1 MKRELIN
8 KSVLL
13 ALVLLISALFL
24 DMIRQFLMPM
34 FMAGIFSA
42 ILSPVH
48 RWLTGKIGGRENL
61 ASILVIIGIVVLVL
75 APLSILIGVVVAQ
88 AIGVS
93 QSVTPWVQAF
103 INEPS
108 AITAY
113 MEKIPYYNEIL
124 PYRAVIIEKAGM
136 VVGNIS
142 TFLID
147 SLSSVTMLTVNAVFS
162 SVIMLYVM
170 FYFLTMGEV
179 LLLKILYFL
188 PLQDRDERRLLGRFT
203 SVTKATLKGT
213 LIIGALQGVIC
224 GLAFAFAGIH
234 GAGFLGYGH
243 GGYVDRSRLRHR
255 DRLGAS
261 SGDPGAEGRTSRRRN
276 SGSAVR
282 CGGRQS
288 RQFSPTSPGRQRHR
302 DARLVRPLRHP
313 GRNQH
318 VRYSGAHHWTRLSPP
333 CSSPSGR
340 STVKLSRPTSPMSV
354 PCSAKVLCRNW
365 RRNPLLSPNLRIERW
380 VAWWQRTLRP
390 ANSPRRATIQT
401 GNWVELPRYLH

>member
-48 RWLTGKIGGRENL
+48 RWLTVKIGGREDL

-88 AIGVS
+88 AISVS

-103 INEPS
+103 INEPT

-188 PLQDRDERRLLGRFT
+188 PLQDRDERRLLRRFT

-224 GLAFAFAGIH
+224 GLAFAFAGIQ
-234 GAGFLGYGH
+234 GRFSGVQSWRLC
-243 GGYVDRSRLRHR
+243 RSFPSSAQR
-255 DRLGAS
+255 S
-261 SGDPGAEGRTSRRRN
+261 SGG
-276 SGSAVR
+276 
-282 CGGRQS
+282 Q
-288 RQFSPTSPGRQRHR
+288 
-302 DARLVRPLRHP
+302 L
-313 GRNQH
+313 
-318 VRYSGAHHWTRLSPP
+318 W
-333 CSSPSGR
+333 SS
-340 STVKLSRPTSPMSV
+340 
-354 PCSAKVLCRNW
+354 
-365 RRNPLLSPNLRIERW
+365 
-380 VAWWQRTLRP
+380 
-390 ANSPRRATIQT
+390 
-401 GNWVELPRYLH
+401 

>member
-8 KSVLL
+8 RSVLL

-48 RWLTGKIGGRENL
+48 RWLTGKIGGREDL

-75 APLSILIGVVVAQ
+75 APFSILIGVVVAQ

-234 GAGFLGYGH
+234 GAVFWGTIMAVMSIVPVFGTAIIWGPALVILALKGELLGVGILAVLCGAVAGNLDNFL
-243 GGYVDRSRLRHR
+243 R
-255 DRLGAS
+255 
-261 SGDPGAEGRTSRRRN
+261 P
-276 SGSAVR
+276 
-282 CGGRQS
+282 
-288 RQFSPTSPGRQRHR
+288 
-302 DARLVRPLRHP
+302 RLVGKDTEMHALFVLFGTLGGISMFGILGLIIGPIVAALFITIWEIYGKAFEAYLPDVGPLF
-313 GRNQH
+313 NQ
-318 VRYSGAHHWTRLSPP
+318 GALQELAPESLVVSESEDRAVGGLVAENTPP
-333 CSSPSGR
+333 SELTQESDDPNG
-340 STVKLSRPTSPMSV
+340 KL
-354 PCSAKVLCRNW
+354 
-365 RRNPLLSPNLRIERW
+365 
-380 VAWWQRTLRP
+380 
-390 ANSPRRATIQT
+390 
-401 GNWVELPRYLH
+401 G